1 MPDAIYKDGTVDRL
15 EDSQNPI
22 RKWVKFGCWWDNMGN
37 DSCES
42 CADSIFS
49 AVE

>member
-1 MPDAIYKDGTVDRL
+1 MPDVIYKDGTVDRL
-15 EDSQNPI
+15 EEGQNLI
-22 RKWVKFGCWWDNMGN
+22 RKWVKNGCWWDNMGN

-42 CADSIFS
+42 AADSIFS